1 MLLWDERTCAC
12 VCELRGEHKDVIKA
26 MVLVGGD
33 NSVAAAG
40 AGAAAAAPLSVWTG
54 GGDVDKTIC
63 VWSL

>member
-1 MLLWDERTCAC
+1 M
-12 VCELRGEHKDVIKA
+12 CELRGEHKDVIKA